1 MNPLFPTVTI
11 IGTGL
16 LGGSLGL
23 AMKARGLATTV
34 RGLGRNASTLEQ
46 AKAAGAIDEIHTD
59 LTDAVIGSDL
69 VVICTPAATVPDY
82 LDKIRPLCA
91 RDMVV
96 TDVASTKG
104 EICSHAREAWADPYR
119 FVGSHPMAGSEK
131 WGPEHAD
138 ADLYDGAVTLV
149 EAMNDHDPAAHGK
162 VVQLWESV
170 GSRVISIDPD
180 VHDAMVART
189 SHVPHIA
196 AAAIAQL
203 LKDKPDAKPFVGKG
217 FQDTTRIAEGRA
229 ELWRDIC
236 LTNPDAILE
245 GLDDIIG
252 QLEGVKQAI
261 AEKNAAH
268 LDEFFDAGQSARRK
282 ALES

>member
-23 AMKARGLATTV
+23 ALKERGLAGSI
-34 RGLGRNASTLEQ
+34 RGLGRNAATLEQ
-46 AKAAGAIDEIHTD
+46 AQSTGAIDEIHTD
-59 LTDAVIGSDL
+59 LTDAVVGSDL
-69 VVICTPAATVPDY
+69 VVLCTPAATVPHF

-91 RDMVV
+91 RDMIV

-104 EICSHAREAWADPYR
+104 EICSHARKAWADPYR

-138 ADLYDGAVTLV
+138 AGLYEGAVTLV
-149 EAMNDHDPAAHGK
+149 EAMNDHDPEAYGK
-162 VVQLWESV
+162 IVQLWEAV
-170 GSRVISIDPD
+170 GSQVIPIDPA

-196 AAAIAQL
+196 AAAIARL
-203 LKDKPDAKPFVGKG
+203 LMNHPEAHPFVGKG
-217 FQDTTRIAEGRA
+217 FQDTTRIAAGRP

-236 LTNPDAILE
+236 LTNPEAILE
-245 GLDDIIG
+245 GLEDMIG
-252 QLEGVKQAI
+252 QLESVKKAI
-261 AEKNAAH
+261 TDGDGAH
-268 LDEFFDAGQSARRK
+268 LDKFFDEGLSARRK
-282 ALES
+282 ALDS

>member
-1 MNPLFPTVTI
+1 MKPLFPTVTI

-23 AMKARGLATTV
+23 ALKERGLAGSI
-34 RGLGRNASTLEQ
+34 RGLGRNAVTLEQ
-46 AKAAGAIDEIHTD
+46 AQSAGAIDEIHTD
-59 LTDAVIGSDL
+59 LTDAVVGSDL
-69 VVICTPAATVPDY
+69 VVVCTPAATVPHF

-91 RDMVV
+91 RDMIV

-104 EICSHAREAWADPYR
+104 EICSHARIAWADPYR

-138 ADLYDGAVTLV
+138 AGLYDGAVTLV
-149 EAMNDHDPAAHGK
+149 EALDGHDPGAYGK
-162 VVQLWESV
+162 VVALWEGV
-170 GSRVISIDPD
+170 GSRVIPIDPA

-196 AAAIAQL
+196 AAAIARL
-203 LKDKPDAKPFVGKG
+203 LANHPEAHPFVGKG
-217 FQDTTRIAEGRA
+217 FQDTTRIAAGRP

-236 LTNPDAILE
+236 LTNPEAILE
-245 GLDDIIG
+245 GLEDMIG
-252 QLEGVKQAI
+252 QLESVKKAI
-261 AEKNAAH
+261 TDGDGAH
-268 LDEFFDAGQSARRK
+268 LDKFFDEGLSARRK